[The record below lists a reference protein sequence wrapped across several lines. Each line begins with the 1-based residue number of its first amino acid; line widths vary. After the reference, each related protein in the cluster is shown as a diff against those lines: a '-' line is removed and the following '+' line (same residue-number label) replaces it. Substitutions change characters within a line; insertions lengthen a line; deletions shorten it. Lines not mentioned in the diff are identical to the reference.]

1 MDIRVPVSLFFAV
14 LGALLAG
21 FGLTTASSPMY
32 ERYSLGINLNL
43 WSGLGMLAFAG
54 ALYWLARRAA
64 RVRSADAVGSDRDQ
78 APRPSRREAGVG

>member
-1 MDIRVPVSLFFAV
+1 MDIRVPVSLLFAV

-32 ERYSLGINLNL
+32 ERHSLGINLNL

-54 ALYWLARRAA
+54 VLFWLARRGA
-64 RVRSADAVGSDRDQ
+64 RVQAAGPDREQ
-78 APRPSRREAGVG
+78 TSRPSRREAGVG